1 MLRDYSLPYL
11 RKYATRRVLTSLC
24 SLGIKC
30 VCNNTSMK
38 NKHLRFLLVVKF
50 RNCIYKSELPEVI
63 IPIIL
68 SKGYDDKHFYDSKIA
83 LPCFILLSL
92 KVVTYS

>member
-1 MLRDYSLPYL
+1 MFRDNSLPYL
-11 RKYATRRVLTSLC
+11 RKY
-24 SLGIKC
+24 